1 MSFKRGDLVELETG
15 RRLVGIITEKIHTA
29 RGWSSVYDMSTY
41 KIFVP
46 TTGEIIECGA
56 WCLKKV
62 SEGLV
67 HDVQEGYTTNMEG

>member
-15 RRLVGIITEKIHTA
+15 RRLVGIITEKIDTA
-29 RGWSSVYDMSTY
+29 RGWSSVYDMSAY

-46 TTGEIIECGA
+46 ATGETIEVGA

-62 SEGLV
+62 SE
-67 HDVQEGYTTNMEG
+67 